1 MGLASVGDYD
11 GDLPYEGTSAEYAI
25 IRKIFESPL
34 PQVDG
39 AERLSDCLQAWDLMT
54 TCWNFDPQQRPT
66 AKMCKT
72 TITYLPRCTPASE
85 NAGHRTRSAALLEN
99 LGDLESWKGNLEK
112 SSA

>member
-1 MGLASVGDYD
+1 MWEVRITAVPFTVLNSNVYGFADYD

-72 TITYLPRCTPASE
+72 TITYLVSTP
-85 NAGHRTRSAALLEN
+85 NAVFRSITPLSFA
-99 LGDLESWKGNLEK
+99 
-112 SSA
+112 